1 VAALDQGQEPGQFG
15 YAAGPRWDIL
25 KRLFNE
31 DEMDAIQQYL
41 DGPVRLW
48 QFLLVSFLLW
58 VAMQDLKSRTIAVA
72 KGMIRI
78 INRIDP
84 DDAD

>member
-1 VAALDQGQEPGQFG
+1 
-15 YAAGPRWDIL
+15 
-25 KRLFNE
+25 
-31 DEMDAIQQYL
+31 MDAIQQYL